1 MGVDVEPAMHSEII
15 VKELARIDRAAL
27 ESHFL
32 ALGADDR
39 RLRFGAL
46 LNDGAIRAYVAR
58 IDFERDAAFGV
69 LDDELSLIGVA
80 HVARGDRHAELGV
93 SVWSRHRGEGI
104 GAKLLERA
112 HTRARNWGVRAL
124 FMHCLSENAAMMHLA
139 RKQGMRIQAASGEAD
154 AWLTLPPAD
163 ASSHFG
169 EVFAQRVALLDAA
182 FKTQLVNT
190 RRLAGAITPGTPSPA
205 PER

>member
-1 MGVDVEPAMHSEII
+1 MHSEII
-15 VKELARIDRAAL
+15 VKELARVDRAAL

-32 ALGADDR
+32 ALVADDR

-46 LNDGAIRAYVAR
+46 LNDGAIRTYLGR
-58 IDFERDAAFGV
+58 IDFERDAVFGV
-69 LDDELSLIGVA
+69 LDDELALIGVA
-80 HVARGDRHAELGV
+80 HVARSNRHAELGI
-93 SVWSRHRGEGI
+93 SVWSRHRGHGI

-124 FMHCLSENAAMMHLA
+124 FMHCLSENSAMMHLA
-139 RKQGMRIQAASGEAD
+139 RKQGMRIEATSGEAD
-154 AWLTLPPAD
+154 AWLTLPPAN

-182 FKTQLVNT
+182 FKTQLVNA
-190 RRLAGAITPGTPSPA
+190 RRVADAITPGRPLPA
-205 PER
+205 RER